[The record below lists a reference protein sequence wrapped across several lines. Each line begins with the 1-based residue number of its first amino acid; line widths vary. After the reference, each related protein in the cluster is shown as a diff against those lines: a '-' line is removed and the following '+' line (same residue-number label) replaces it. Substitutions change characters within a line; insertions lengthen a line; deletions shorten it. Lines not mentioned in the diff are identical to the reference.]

1 MSGFSEQLQ
10 SLIAESGKSQNQISA
25 ELGIRKQKLSKWKRG
40 YNEPNISELILIA
53 RYFGVTVDYLVG
65 AGNDGAL

>member
-25 ELGIRKQKLSKWKRG
+25 ELGIRKQM
-40 YNEPNISELILIA
+40 ET
-53 RYFGVTVDYLVG
+53 GV
-65 AGNDGAL
+65 